1 MHRPGGLLGI
11 FLVIKENY
19 LQANLIQVK
28 LRTKIPKNRSEN
40 KAVCL
45 QGKMGQI
52 FLHCD
57 LSFNTFL
64 FVCKKGK
71 TRERKSEK
79 VM

>member
-40 KAVCL
+40 
-45 QGKMGQI
+45 
-52 FLHCD
+52 
-57 LSFNTFL
+57 
-64 FVCKKGK
+64 
-71 TRERKSEK
+71 
-79 VM
+79 